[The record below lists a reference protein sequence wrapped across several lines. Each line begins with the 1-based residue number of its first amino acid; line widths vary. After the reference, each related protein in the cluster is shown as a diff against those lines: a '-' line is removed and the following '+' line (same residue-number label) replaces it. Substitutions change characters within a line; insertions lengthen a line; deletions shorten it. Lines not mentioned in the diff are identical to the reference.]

1 MLGIPQ
7 TQFLLFF
14 CRERKEVKENTTLQ
28 TSLSRET
35 QLKIA
40 ETVDFQSFS
49 IALEPLP
56 FGFAIYCLLLLASFQ
71 ERAEL
76 ERSPWLQNLR

>member
-1 MLGIPQ
+1 MGCQHPIHPIIHSIPSFDNNHQLLGDTPRPQ
-7 TQFLLFF
+7 YLLFF

-40 ETVDFQSFS
+40 ETVDFQSS
-49 IALEPLP
+49 CVPLV
-56 FGFAIYCLLLLASFQ
+56 ASVTLRDA
-71 ERAEL
+71 ER
-76 ERSPWLQNLR
+76 